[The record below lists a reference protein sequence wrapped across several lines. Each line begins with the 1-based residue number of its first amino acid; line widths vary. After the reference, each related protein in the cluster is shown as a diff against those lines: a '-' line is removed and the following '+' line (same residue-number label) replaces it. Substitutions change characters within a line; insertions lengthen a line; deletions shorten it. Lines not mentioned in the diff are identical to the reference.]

1 MMKRKMWVGAMS
13 AALLLGATTALASA
27 GAAGQSTGNTGTGA
41 TAKTAAQSGKSSYI
55 TIEQAKAAAL
65 KAEAGRVEDVELK
78 RKSGKVFYDIEIEQA
93 YGDVDV
99 HVDAVTGKVLAVKD
113 REHDDDD
120 DDRDDRDN
128 RDNRDYIAGSNKGL
142 PAGAKI
148 TSDQASEI
156 AVKQVN
162 GATVTKV
169 ELDYDDGRYVYE
181 VELKT
186 ELGEADVDID
196 AVTGKVYSV
205 DEDFKDWD

>member
-1 MMKRKMWVGAMS
+1 MMMKRKMWVGAMS

-93 YGDVDV
+93 NGDVDV
-99 HVDAVTGKVLAVKD
+99 QVDAVTGKVLAVKD

-120 DDRDDRDN
+120 DDDRDDRD
-128 RDNRDYIAGSNKGL
+128 DRDYIAGSNKGL
-142 PAGAKI
+142 PGGAKI
-148 TSDQASEI
+148 TADQASEI
-156 AVKQVN
+156 AVKQVS

-186 ELGEADVDID
+186 AQGEADVDID

-205 DEDFKDWD
+205 DEDFEDWD